1 MKRAAVVLA
10 LALVAAVSASGQD
23 RSVWRTS
30 ADIRE
35 GSVGSIVGTVTEIE
49 AGRNQFRIRPDNDP
63 YQWTTVISDSVTTT
77 YYGFGGV
84 INGSPEIFR
93 GTSGFSNVRAGD
105 RVDVHGQGRPGASV
119 AAGQITLLGRSVE
132 ADTVGVGTTREGTS
146 VSTPTAGGTTPTT
159 RAQTGA
165 GVTEGTVR
173 QVNVNESRIVIQT
186 PQRRMITVNATRST
200 PVYFR
205 GEIYRISNLEIGD
218 VIRVEPEPR
227 TAQAD
232 EITARS
238 IEVTQ
243 SKQERGDPPSD
254 QRLTAVVGR
263 VTRIDRTADMI
274 RVNTGRQDVRVD
286 MVRAADGSGR
296 RLRASDLRVGDQVDI
311 TGSYSSNSDV
321 FIASTV
327 RFGSGEPSGTE
338 IDVDDRD
345 MDDDDDAEYVVISF
359 SGTVAESLDTSP
371 TLVINDRTNNRTV
384 RVHATTDF
392 VIRTR
397 AGTYA
402 AASTLNVGDSVLIK
416 AFRDEDGNLLA
427 QTIRIR

>member
-1 MKRAAVVLA
+1 MKRAAVVFA
-10 LALVAAVSASGQD
+10 LALVASVSASGQD
-23 RSVWRTS
+23 RSTWRTS
-30 ADIRE
+30 ADVRE

-63 YQWTTVISDSVTTT
+63 YQLTTVISDSISTA

-93 GTSGFSNVRAGD
+93 GTSGFSNVRVGD
-105 RVDVHGQGRPGASV
+105 RVDIHGQGRAGASV
-119 AAGQITLLGRSVE
+119 AARQITLLGRSVE
-132 ADTVGVGTTREGTS
+132 ADTVGVGTTREATT
-146 VSTPTAGGTTPTT
+146 VSTPTAGGTTPSA
-159 RAQTGA
+159 RAQSGA

-186 PQRRMITVNATRST
+186 PQRRMITINAARST

-205 GEIYRISNLEIGD
+205 GEIYRISNLEVGD

-232 EITARS
+232 AITARS

-243 SKQERGDPPSD
+243 SRQERGDGPDD
-254 QRLTAVVGR
+254 QRLTAVIGR

-274 RVNTGRQDVRVD
+274 RVNTGRQEVRVD

-296 RLRASDLRVGDQVDI
+296 RLRAADLRVGDEVDI

-327 RFGSGEPSGTE
+327 RFGSGDPSGTE
-338 IDVDDRD
+338 IIVDDRD
-345 MDDDDDAEYVVISF
+345 RDDDDAEYVVISF
-359 SGTVAESLDTSP
+359 SGTVSESLDTSP
-371 TLVINDRTNNRTV
+371 MLVINDRTNNRTV
-384 RVHATTDF
+384 RVHVTTDF

-402 AASTLNVGDSVLIK
+402 AASTLNVGDSVLVK
-416 AFRDEDGNLLA
+416 AFRGEDNSLVA

>member
-1 MKRAAVVLA
+1 MKRAAVVLV

-63 YQWTTVISDSVTTT
+63 YQPAIVASDSVSTT

-93 GTSGFSNVRAGD
+93 GTSGFSNVRVGD
-105 RVDVHGQGRPGASV
+105 RVDVHGQGRPGATI

-132 ADTVGVGTTREGTS
+132 ADSVGVGTTRSGTS

-159 RAQTGA
+159 RIPPSS
-165 GVTEGTVR
+165 GVAEGTVR
-173 QVNVNESRIVIQT
+173 QVNVDENRIVIQT
-186 PQRRMITVNATRST
+186 PQRRMITVNATRAT

-205 GEIYRISNLEIGD
+205 GEVYRVSNLEIGD

-243 SKQERGDPPSD
+243 SVQERGDAPSD
-254 QRLTAVVGR
+254 QRLTAVIGR

-274 RVNTGRQDVRVD
+274 RVDTGRQEVRVD
-286 MVRAADGSGR
+286 MIRAADGSGR

-327 RFGSGEPSGTE
+327 RFGAGEPSGTE
-338 IDVDDRD
+338 IDVEDRD
-345 MDDDDDAEYVVISF
+345 EEEEETVEYVAVSF
-359 SGTVAESLDTSP
+359 SGRVTESLDTSP
-371 TLVINDRTNNRTV
+371 VLLIRDSASGRTL

-392 VIRTR
+392 VIRTKT
-397 AGTYA
+397 GSYA
-402 AASTLNVGDSVLIK
+402 AASTLNVGDNVLVK
-416 AFRDEDGNLLA
+416 AFRDEDENLVA

>member
-1 MKRAAVVLA
+1 MKRAAVVFALA
-10 LALVAAVSASGQD
+10 LAAAVSASGQD

-30 ADIRE
+30 ADVRE
-35 GSVGSIVGTVTEIE
+35 GSVGSIVGTVAEIE

-63 YQWTTVISDSVTTT
+63 YRLTTVISDSVSTT

-84 INGSPEIFR
+84 TNGSPEIFR
-93 GTSGFSNVRAGD
+93 GTSGFSNVRVGD
-105 RVDVHGQGRPGASV
+105 RVDIHGQGRAGASI
-119 AAGQITLLGRSVE
+119 AAAQITLLGRSVE
-132 ADTVGVGTTREGTS
+132 ADTVGVGTAPS
-146 VSTPTAGGTTPTT
+146 T
-159 RAQTGA
+159 RAQSSA
-165 GVTEGTVR
+165 VVTEGTVR

-186 PQRRMITVNATRST
+186 PQRRMITINATRST

-205 GEIYRISNLEIGD
+205 GETYRISNLEIGD

-238 IEVTQ
+238 IEVTR
-243 SKQERGDPPSD
+243 SRQERADAPGD
-254 QRLTAVVGR
+254 QRLTNVVGR

-286 MVRAADGSGR
+286 MVRAADASGR
-296 RLRASDLRVGDQVDI
+296 RLRAGDLSVGDQVDI

-327 RFGSGEPSGTE
+327 RFGSGDPSGTE
-338 IDVDDRD
+338 IDVDDRE

-384 RVHATTDF
+384 RVHVTTDF
-392 VIRTR
+392 VIRTK

-402 AASTLNVGDSVLIK
+402 AASTLNVGDRVLVK
-416 AFRDEDGNLLA
+416 AFRDENDNLVA

>member
-1 MKRAAVVLA
+1 MKRAGVVLA
-10 LALVAAVSASGQD
+10 LVFVAAVSASGQD
-23 RSVWRTS
+23 RGVWRTS

-49 AGRNQFRIRPDNDP
+49 AGRNQFRIRPDNDQ
-63 YQWTTVISDSVTTT
+63 YQLATVVSDSVTTN

-93 GTSGFSNVRAGD
+93 GTSGFSNVRVGD
-105 RVDVHGQGRPGASV
+105 RVDVYGQGRPGTTI

-132 ADTVGVGTTREGTS
+132 ANPVGVGTTRSGTS

-159 RAQTGA
+159 RAPAGA
-165 GVTEGTVR
+165 GYAEGTVQ
-173 QVNVNESRIVIQT
+173 QVNANENRIVIQT
-186 PQRRMITVNATRST
+186 PQRRIITVNASRAT

-205 GEIYRISNLEIGD
+205 GEVYRVSNLEVGD

-243 SKQERGDPPSD
+243 SKQERGDAPAD
-254 QRLTAVVGR
+254 QRLTSVMGR

-296 RLRASDLRVGDQVDI
+296 RLRAGDLRVGDQVDI

-338 IDVDDRD
+338 MDVEDREVEEI
-345 MDDDDDAEYVVISF
+345 DDAEYVAISF
-359 SGTVAESLDTSP
+359 SGTVTESLETSP
-371 TLVINDRTNNRTV
+371 VLVVRDRASGRTL
-384 RVHATTDF
+384 RVHVTTDF
-392 VIRTR
+392 VVRTR

-416 AFRDEDGNLLA
+416 ALRDEDENLVA